1 MNKAKK
7 LSAFSDFALLKS
19 LIICSRFKQEIFKR
33 IEESNATMMDMSGE
47 SVWKIYKR
55 RSPRLEGRSSLK
67 PSLFNLFLKTDPK

>member
-55 RSPRLEGRSSLK
+55 RSHRLEGRSSLK
-67 PSLFNLFLKTDPK
+67 PSLFNLCLKTDPK